1 MNTIEKINLFRLFA
15 FITVLFCTINIQSQD
30 ILKKSNGDE
39 LQVKV
44 LKISSESIE
53 YKKWSNQSGPTYTI
67 STSEVVMI
75 KYENG
80 EQDLFKTDTPADV
93 SIASETD
100 TTTAVEKNSKGH
112 IRATPAANNQSLIDE
127 YKNEIHTYIVKGQP
141 KNKKAQSAIG
151 TLGVTTSSILS
162 TNEIEITLRQA
173 TEAESSRILT
183 NEKVGDRGEFGKLYV
198 YWSYV
203 IKFVIEITNK
213 TSENIYIDKTSCYRT
228 SAEGEIKEFYNPY
241 KLVIINKS
249 GTNEIQDSP
258 LLVIPPK
265 GKVLLSKD
273 DFVLIDK
280 DKDIVTGV
288 AEWVNLT
295 LPDLYMNQY
304 QQFEE
309 ENNPN
314 KWTYNIS
321 YSFTEDCKNCH
332 YVDFGVYL
340 KDVIG
345 TKTTTG
351 TYLKDLNKH
360 FQSRTNKTI
369 VVSDWMLDVKWQ

>member
-1 MNTIEKINLFRLFA
+1 MNTTEKINLLRLFA
-15 FITVLFCTINIQSQD
+15 FITAILCTMNVQSQD
-30 ILKKSNGDE
+30 ILVKRSGGE

-44 LKISSESIE
+44 LKISSEVIE
-53 YKKWSNQSGPTYTI
+53 YKKWSNQDGPTYTLA
-67 STSEVVMI
+67 TSEVNMI

-80 EQDLFKTDTPADV
+80 EQDVFNSDTSAEV
-93 SIASETD
+93 SEDS
-100 TTTAVEKNSKGH
+100 TTNAVEKNSKGH

-127 YKNEIHTYIVKGQP
+127 YNNEIHTYIAKGEP
-141 KNKKAQSAIG
+141 KNKKARSAIG
-151 TLGVTTSSILS
+151 TLGVTAASILS

-173 TEAESSRILT
+173 TEAESSRFLT
-183 NEKVGDRGEFGKLYV
+183 NEQVGDRGEFSNMYV

-213 TSENIYIDKTSCYRT
+213 TSENIYIDKTSCSRT
-228 SAEGEIKEFYNPY
+228 SADGKIKNFYNPN
-241 KLVIINKS
+241 KLVIVN
-249 GTNEIQDSP
+249 GGAANEIQDSP

-273 DFVLIDK
+273 DFIRIDK
-280 DKDIVTGV
+280 EKDVVTGV

-295 LPDLYMNQY
+295 LPNLHMNQY
-304 QQFEE
+304 QEFGEE
-309 ENNPN
+309 DNPN

-321 YSFTEDCKNCH
+321 YSQTEDCKNCY

-340 KDVIG
+340 KDVLG
-345 TKTTTG
+345 SKTTTG
-351 TYLKDLNKH
+351 TYLKNLDDH

-369 VVSDWMLDVKWQ
+369 VVSDWSLEILWQ

>member
-1 MNTIEKINLFRLFA
+1 MNTTEKINLLRLFA
-15 FITVLFCTINIQSQD
+15 FITAILCTMNVQSQD
-30 ILKKSNGDE
+30 ILVKRSGSE

-44 LKISSESIE
+44 LKISSEVIE
-53 YKKWSNQSGPTYTI
+53 YKKWSNQDGPTYTLA
-67 STSEVVMI
+67 TSEVNMI

-80 EQDLFKTDTPADV
+80 EQDVFNSDTSAEV
-93 SIASETD
+93 SEDS

-127 YKNEIHTYIVKGQP
+127 YNNEIHTYIAKGEP
-141 KNKKAQSAIG
+141 KNKKAKSAIG
-151 TLGVTTSSILS
+151 TLGVTAASILS

-173 TEAESSRILT
+173 TEAESSKFLT
-183 NEKVGDRGEFGKLYV
+183 NEQVGDRGEFSSMYV

-213 TSENIYIDKTSCYRT
+213 TSENIYIDKTSCSRT
-228 SAEGEIKEFYNPY
+228 SADGKIKNFYNPN
-241 KLVIINKS
+241 KLVIVN
-249 GTNEIQDSP
+249 GGAANEIQDSP

-273 DFVLIDK
+273 DFIRIDK
-280 DKDIVTGV
+280 EKDVVTGV

-295 LPDLYMNQY
+295 LPNLYMNQY
-304 QQFEE
+304 QQFGEE
-309 ENNPN
+309 DNPN

-321 YSFTEDCKNCH
+321 YSQTEDCKNCY

-340 KDVIG
+340 KDVLG
-345 TKTTTG
+345 SKTTTG
-351 TYLKDLNKH
+351 TYLKNLDDH

-369 VVSDWMLDVKWQ
+369 VVSDWSLQIVWQ

>member
-1 MNTIEKINLFRLFA
+1 MNTTEKINLLRLFA
-15 FITVLFCTINIQSQD
+15 FITAILCTMNVQSQD
-30 ILKKSNGDE
+30 ILVKRSGGE

-44 LKISSESIE
+44 LKISSEVIE
-53 YKKWSNQSGPTYTI
+53 YKKWSNQDGPTYTLA
-67 STSEVVMI
+67 TSEVNMI

-80 EQDLFKTDTPADV
+80 EQDVFNSDTSAEV
-93 SIASETD
+93 SEDS

-127 YKNEIHTYIVKGQP
+127 YNNEIHTYIAKGEP
-141 KNKKAQSAIG
+141 KNKKARSAIG
-151 TLGVTTSSILS
+151 TLGVTAASILS

-173 TEAESSRILT
+173 TEAESSRFLT
-183 NEKVGDRGEFGKLYV
+183 NEQIGDRREFSNMYV

-213 TSENIYIDKTSCYRT
+213 TSENIYIDKTSCSRT
-228 SAEGEIKEFYNPY
+228 SADGKIKNFYNPN
-241 KLVIINKS
+241 KLVIVN
-249 GTNEIQDSP
+249 GGAANEIQDSP

-273 DFVLIDK
+273 DFIRIDK
-280 DKDIVTGV
+280 EKDVVTGV

-295 LPDLYMNQY
+295 LPNLYMNQY
-304 QQFEE
+304 QQFGEE
-309 ENNPN
+309 DNPN

-321 YSFTEDCKNCH
+321 YSQTEDCKNCY

-340 KDVIG
+340 KDVLG
-345 TKTTTG
+345 SKTTTG
-351 TYLKDLNKH
+351 TYLKNLDDH

-369 VVSDWMLDVKWQ
+369 VVSDWSLEIVWQ

>member
-1 MNTIEKINLFRLFA
+1 MNTTEKINLLRLFA
-15 FITVLFCTINIQSQD
+15 FITAILCTMNVQSQD
-30 ILKKSNGDE
+30 ILVKRSGGE

-44 LKISSESIE
+44 LKISSEVIE
-53 YKKWSNQSGPTYTI
+53 YKKWSNQDGPTYTLA
-67 STSEVVMI
+67 TSEVNMI

-80 EQDLFKTDTPADV
+80 EQDVFNSDTSAEV
-93 SIASETD
+93 SEDS

-127 YKNEIHTYIVKGQP
+127 YNNEIHTYIAKGEP
-141 KNKKAQSAIG
+141 KNKKARSAIG
-151 TLGVTTSSILS
+151 TLGVTAASILS

-173 TEAESSRILT
+173 TEAESSRFLT
-183 NEKVGDRGEFGKLYV
+183 NEQVGDRGEFSNMYV

-213 TSENIYIDKTSCYRT
+213 TSENIYIDKTSCSRT
-228 SAEGEIKEFYNPY
+228 SADGKIKNFYNPN
-241 KLVIINKS
+241 KLVIVN
-249 GTNEIQDSP
+249 GGAANEIQDSP

-273 DFVLIDK
+273 DFIRIDK
-280 DKDIVTGV
+280 EKDVVTGV

-295 LPDLYMNQY
+295 LPNLHMNQY
-304 QQFEE
+304 QQFGEE
-309 ENNPN
+309 DNPN

-321 YSFTEDCKNCH
+321 YSQTEDCKNCY

-340 KDVIG
+340 KDVLG
-345 TKTTTG
+345 SKTTTG
-351 TYLKDLNKH
+351 TYLKNLDDH

-369 VVSDWMLDVKWQ
+369 VVSDWSLEILWQ

>member
-1 MNTIEKINLFRLFA
+1 MNTTEKINLLRLFA
-15 FITVLFCTINIQSQD
+15 FITAILCTMNVQSQD
-30 ILKKSNGDE
+30 ILVKRSGGE

-44 LKISSESIE
+44 LKISSEVIE
-53 YKKWSNQSGPTYTI
+53 YKKWSNQDGPTYTLA
-67 STSEVVMI
+67 TSEVNMI

-80 EQDLFKTDTPADV
+80 EQDVFNSDTSAEV
-93 SIASETD
+93 SEDS

-127 YKNEIHTYIVKGQP
+127 YNNEIHTYIAKGEP
-141 KNKKAQSAIG
+141 KNKKARSAIG
-151 TLGVTTSSILS
+151 TLGVTAASILS

-173 TEAESSRILT
+173 TEAESSRFLT
-183 NEKVGDRGEFGKLYV
+183 NEQVGDRGEFSNMYV

-213 TSENIYIDKTSCYRT
+213 TSENIYIDKTSCSRT
-228 SAEGEIKEFYNPY
+228 SADGKIKNFYNPN
-241 KLVIINKS
+241 KLVIVN
-249 GTNEIQDSP
+249 GGAANEIQDSP

-273 DFVLIDK
+273 DFIRIDK
-280 DKDIVTGV
+280 EKDVVTGV

-295 LPDLYMNQY
+295 LPNLHMNQY
-304 QQFEE
+304 QQFGEE
-309 ENNPN
+309 DNPN

-321 YSFTEDCKNCH
+321 YSKTEDCKNCY

-340 KDVIG
+340 KDVLG
-345 TKTTTG
+345 SKTATA
-351 TYLKDLNKH
+351 TYLKNLDDH

-369 VVSDWMLDVKWQ
+369 VVSDWSLEILWQ

>member
-1 MNTIEKINLFRLFA
+1 MNTTEKINLLRLFA
-15 FITVLFCTINIQSQD
+15 FITAILCTMNVQSQD
-30 ILKKSNGDE
+30 ILVKRSGGE

-44 LKISSESIE
+44 LKISSEVIE
-53 YKKWSNQSGPTYTI
+53 YKKWSNQDGPTYTLA
-67 STSEVVMI
+67 TSEVNMI

-80 EQDLFKTDTPADV
+80 EQDVFNSDTSAEV
-93 SIASETD
+93 SEDS

-127 YKNEIHTYIVKGQP
+127 YNNEIHTYIAKGEP
-141 KNKKAQSAIG
+141 KNKKARSAIG
-151 TLGVTTSSILS
+151 TLGVTAASILS

-173 TEAESSRILT
+173 TEAESSRFLT
-183 NEKVGDRGEFGKLYV
+183 NEQVGDRGEFSNMYV

-213 TSENIYIDKTSCYRT
+213 TSENIYIDKTSCSRT
-228 SAEGEIKEFYNPY
+228 SADGKIKNFYNPN
-241 KLVIINKS
+241 KLVIVN
-249 GTNEIQDSP
+249 GGAANEIQDSP

-273 DFVLIDK
+273 DFIRIDK
-280 DKDIVTGV
+280 EKDVVTGV

-295 LPDLYMNQY
+295 LPNLHMNQY
-304 QQFEE
+304 QQFGEE
-309 ENNPN
+309 DNPN

-321 YSFTEDCKNCH
+321 YSKTEDCKNCY

-340 KDVIG
+340 KDVLG
-345 TKTTTG
+345 SKTATG
-351 TYLKDLNKH
+351 TYLKNLDDH

-369 VVSDWMLDVKWQ
+369 VVSDWSLEILWQ

>member
-1 MNTIEKINLFRLFA
+1 MNTTEKINLLRLFA
-15 FITVLFCTINIQSQD
+15 FITAILCTMNVQSQD
-30 ILKKSNGDE
+30 ILVKRSGGE

-44 LKISSESIE
+44 LKISSEVIE
-53 YKKWSNQSGPTYTI
+53 YKKWSNQDGPTYTLA
-67 STSEVVMI
+67 TSEVNMI

-80 EQDLFKTDTPADV
+80 EQDVFNSDTSAEV
-93 SIASETD
+93 SEDS

-127 YKNEIHTYIVKGQP
+127 YNNEIHTYIAKGEP
-141 KNKKAQSAIG
+141 KNKKARSAIG
-151 TLGVTTSSILS
+151 TLGVTAASILS

-173 TEAESSRILT
+173 TEAESSRFLT
-183 NEKVGDRGEFGKLYV
+183 NEQVGDRGEFSNMYV

-213 TSENIYIDKTSCYRT
+213 TSENIYIDKTSCSRT
-228 SAEGEIKEFYNPY
+228 SADGKIKNFYNPN
-241 KLVIINKS
+241 KLVIVN
-249 GTNEIQDSP
+249 GGAANEIQDSP

-273 DFVLIDK
+273 DFIRIDK
-280 DKDIVTGV
+280 EKDVVTGV

-295 LPDLYMNQY
+295 LPNLHMNQY
-304 QQFEE
+304 QQFGEE
-309 ENNPN
+309 DNPN

-321 YSFTEDCKNCH
+321 YSQTEDCKNCY

-340 KDVIG
+340 KDVLG
-345 TKTTTG
+345 SKTTTG
-351 TYLKDLNKH
+351 TYLKNLDDH

-369 VVSDWMLDVKWQ
+369 VVSDWSLEIVWQ

>member
-1 MNTIEKINLFRLFA
+1 MNTTEKINLLRLFA
-15 FITVLFCTINIQSQD
+15 FITAILCTMNVQSQD
-30 ILKKSNGDE
+30 ILVKRSGGE

-44 LKISSESIE
+44 LKISSEVIE
-53 YKKWSNQSGPTYTI
+53 YKKWSNQDGPTYTLA
-67 STSEVVMI
+67 TSEVNMI

-80 EQDLFKTDTPADV
+80 EQDVFNSDTSAEV
-93 SIASETD
+93 SEDS

-127 YKNEIHTYIVKGQP
+127 YNNEIHTYIAKGEP
-141 KNKKAQSAIG
+141 KNKKARSAIG
-151 TLGVTTSSILS
+151 TLGVTAASILS

-173 TEAESSRILT
+173 TEAESSRFLT
-183 NEKVGDRGEFGKLYV
+183 NEQVGDRGEFSNMYV

-213 TSENIYIDKTSCYRT
+213 TSENIYIDKTSCSRT
-228 SAEGEIKEFYNPY
+228 SADGKIKNFYNPN
-241 KLVIINKS
+241 KLVIVN
-249 GTNEIQDSP
+249 GGAANEIQDSP

-273 DFVLIDK
+273 DFIRIDK
-280 DKDIVTGV
+280 EKDVVTGV

-295 LPDLYMNQY
+295 LPNLHMNQY
-304 QQFEE
+304 QQFGEE
-309 ENNPN
+309 DNPN
-314 KWTYNIS
+314 KWRYNIS
-321 YSFTEDCKNCH
+321 YSKTEDCKNCY

-340 KDVIG
+340 KDVLG
-345 TKTTTG
+345 SKTTTG
-351 TYLKDLNKH
+351 TYLKNLDDH

-369 VVSDWMLDVKWQ
+369 VVSDWSLEILWQ